1 MRFALMTGVQTC
13 ALPICLGNH
22 GFWLRRFCRRDAYQF
37 QSTEGEHDDRQRQQH
52 AAEAV
57 GEEATVRPQVA
68 DACLLAPL
76 ATDQQEK
83 PEQDHADNGGDL
95 DDGKPELGLT
105 EGLDVAE
112 IDQIDQHEERSG
124 CGPGGNIRP
133 PELYVLA
140 DRRQLGH
147 AHQDVQHP
155 VVPAGKEP
163 RITAAIFVRSEEHTS
178 ELQSLMRNSYAVF
191 CLKKKKKI

>member
-22 GFWLRRFCRRDAYQF
+22 GFWLRRFCRRDADQF

-76 ATDQQEK
+76 ATDQQEQ
-83 PEQDHADNGGDL
+83 PEQDH
-95 DDGKPELGLT
+95 
-105 EGLDVAE
+105 
-112 IDQIDQHEERSG
+112 
-124 CGPGGNIRP
+124 
-133 PELYVLA
+133 
-140 DRRQLGH
+140 
-147 AHQDVQHP
+147 
-155 VVPAGKEP
+155 
-163 RITAAIFVRSEEHTS
+163 RSEEHTS
-178 ELQSLMRNSYAVF
+178 ELQSLMRISYAVV
-191 CLKKKKKI
+191 CLKKKNTQK